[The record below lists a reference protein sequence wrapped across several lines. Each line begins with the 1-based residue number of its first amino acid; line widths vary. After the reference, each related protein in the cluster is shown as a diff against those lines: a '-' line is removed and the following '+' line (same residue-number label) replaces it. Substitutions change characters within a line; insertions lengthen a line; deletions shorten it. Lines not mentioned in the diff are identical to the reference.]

1 MFDIRLNDEQR
12 AFQQL
17 AREFAEKEIKPIAL
31 ELDSRP
37 NWEDRIPWDVL
48 KKGSQL
54 GFRTFVLQEENGGA
68 GASDH
73 LTACLIAEELAAA
86 DIGTAY
92 YFMLTAR
99 RARDWFELR
108 MTQEQRDY
116 FIPRFLADDTYFTT
130 VAIHEPDTDLGFDYY
145 TETPAD
151 VAFRTRAVEQPDGS
165 WVING
170 AKNFQTVGYLAKLLV
185 VIAQTSDGPRAF
197 LVEGD
202 SPGLVRRPMSKIGR
216 RVGDNAE
223 IFFDDVR
230 VPKGRI
236 LGPPPPGRTDMG
248 TLVTIAALTLG
259 LGRAAL
265 EETIKYTQ
273 ERVSGGKPIVQHQAV
288 GLALAEMAT
297 NLQAARRLIWT
308 AAWAKDHPEAFED
321 GSAEYQPYE
330 YMAKVF
336 TGNAVQRLTE
346 QGMALFGGMGV
357 ISGMPI
363 EKYVRDALIQKHISF
378 QVPLKFRITE
388 TLTGYKRKVN
398 PLLIGGN

>member
-1 MFDIRLNDEQR
+1 MFDIRLNEQQR

-17 AREFAEKEIKPIAL
+17 AREFAEKEIKPLAL
-31 ELDSRP
+31 DLDSRP
-37 NWEDRIPWDVL
+37 NWEDRIPWDAL
-48 KKGSQL
+48 KKGSRL
-54 GFRTFVLQEENGGA
+54 GFRTFVLHEEHGGA

-116 FIPRFLADDTYFTT
+116 FLPKFLSDDTYFTT

-145 TETPAD
+145 TETPEN
-151 VAFRTRAVEQPDGS
+151 VRFRTRAVEQPDGS

-170 AKNFQTVGYLAKLLV
+170 AKNFQTVGYLAKLIV
-185 VIAQTSDGPRAF
+185 TMAQTDNGPQAF

-202 SPGLVRRPMSKIGR
+202 SPGLVRHPMSKIGR

-236 LGPPPPGRTDMG
+236 LGPAPPGRTDMG
-248 TLVTIAALTLG
+248 THITIAALTLG

-265 EETIKYTQ
+265 EETLKYTQ
-273 ERVSGGKPIVQHQAV
+273 ERVAGGKPIVKHQGV
-288 GLALAEMAT
+288 GLFLADMAT
-297 NLQAARRLIWT
+297 NLEAARRLIWT
-308 AAWAKDHPEAFED
+308 AAWAKDHPEAFAD
-321 GSAEYQPYE
+321 GSAEWQPYE
-330 YMAKVF
+330 LMALAF
-336 TGNAVQRLTE
+336 TGTAVQRLTE
-346 QGMALFGGMGV
+346 QGMELFGGMGV

-378 QVPLKFRITE
+378 PFPTRFKITE
-388 TLTGYKRKVN
+388 ALTGYKRRVA
-398 PLLIGGN
+398 PFIGNN

>member
-1 MFDIRLNDEQR
+1 MFDIRLNEQQR
-12 AFQQL
+12 AFQEL
-17 AREFAEKEIKPIAL
+17 AREFAQNEIKPRAL
-31 ELDSRP
+31 ELDAKP
-37 NWEDRIPWDVL
+37 NWEERIPWDAL

-73 LTACLIAEELAAA
+73 LTACVIAEELAAA

-116 FIPRFLADDTYFTT
+116 FLPKFLSDDFYFTT

-145 TETPAD
+145 TETPEN
-151 VAFRTRAVEQPDGS
+151 VRLKTRAVEQPDGT

-170 AKNFQTVGYLAKLLV
+170 AKNFQTVGYLAKLIV
-185 VIAQTSDGPRAF
+185 TIAQTVDGPRAF

-202 SPGLVRRPMSKIGR
+202 SPGLVRHPMSKIGR

-223 IFFDDVR
+223 IFYDNVR

-236 LGPPPPGRTDMG
+236 LAPNPPGRTDTG
-248 TLVTIAALTLG
+248 THVTIASLTLG

-265 EETIKYTQ
+265 EETLKYTQ
-273 ERVSGGKPIVQHQAV
+273 ERVAGGKPIIQHQAV
-288 GLALAEMAT
+288 GLFLADMAT
-297 NLQAARRLIWT
+297 NLEAARRLIWT
-308 AAWAKDHPEAFED
+308 AAWAKDHPEAFAD
-321 GSAEYQPYE
+321 GSADWQPYE
-330 YMAKVF
+330 MMALAF
-336 TGNAVQRLTE
+336 TGTAVQRLTE
-346 QGMALFGGMGV
+346 QGMELFGGMGV

-378 QVPLKFRITE
+378 PFPTRFKITE
-388 TLTGYKRKVN
+388 ALAGYKRKVPPFIGN
-398 PLLIGGN
+398 P

>member
-1 MFDIRLNDEQR
+1 MFDIRLNEQQR
-12 AFQQL
+12 AFQEL
-17 AREFAEKEIKPIAL
+17 AREFAQNEIKPRAL
-31 ELDSRP
+31 QLDAKP
-37 NWEDRIPWDVL
+37 NWEERIPWDAL

-73 LTACLIAEELAAA
+73 LTACVIAEELAAA

-108 MTQEQRDY
+108 MTQEQLDY
-116 FIPRFLADDTYFTT
+116 FLPKFLSDDFYFTT

-145 TETPAD
+145 TETPEN
-151 VAFRTRAVEQPDGS
+151 VRLKTRAVEQPDGT

-170 AKNFQTVGYLAKLLV
+170 AKNFQTVGYLAKLIV
-185 VIAQTSDGPRAF
+185 TIAQTVDGPRAF

-202 SPGLVRRPMSKIGR
+202 SPGLVRHPMSKIGR

-223 IFFDDVR
+223 IFYDNVR

-236 LGPPPPGRTDMG
+236 LAPNPPGRTDTG
-248 TLVTIAALTLG
+248 THVTIASLTLG

-265 EETIKYTQ
+265 EETLKYTQ
-273 ERVSGGKPIVQHQAV
+273 ERVAGGKPIIQHQAV
-288 GLALAEMAT
+288 GLFLADMAT
-297 NLQAARRLIWT
+297 NLEAARRLIWT
-308 AAWAKDHPEAFED
+308 AAWAKDHPEAFAD
-321 GSAEYQPYE
+321 GSADWQPYE
-330 YMAKVF
+330 MMALAF
-336 TGNAVQRLTE
+336 TGTAVQRLTE
-346 QGMALFGGMGV
+346 QGMELFGGMGV

-378 QVPLKFRITE
+378 PFPSRFKITE
-388 TLTGYKRKVN
+388 ALAGYKRKVT
-398 PLLIGGN
+398 PFIGNT

>member
-1 MFDIRLNDEQR
+1 MFDIRLNEQQR
-12 AFQQL
+12 AFQEL
-17 AREFAEKEIKPIAL
+17 AREFAQNEIKPRAL
-31 ELDSRP
+31 ELDAKP
-37 NWEDRIPWDVL
+37 NWEERIPWDAL

-73 LTACLIAEELAAA
+73 LTACVIAEELAAA

-116 FIPRFLADDTYFTT
+116 FLPKFLSDDFYFTT

-145 TETPAD
+145 TETPEN
-151 VAFRTRAVEQPDGS
+151 VRLKTRAVEQPDGT

-170 AKNFQTVGYLAKLLV
+170 AKNFQTVGYLAKLIV
-185 VIAQTSDGPRAF
+185 TIAQTVDGPRAF

-202 SPGLVRRPMSKIGR
+202 APGLVRHPMSKIGR

-223 IFFDDVR
+223 IFYDNVR

-236 LGPPPPGRTDMG
+236 LAPNPPGRTDTG
-248 TLVTIAALTLG
+248 THVTIASLTLG

-265 EETIKYTQ
+265 EETLKYTQ
-273 ERVSGGKPIVQHQAV
+273 ERVAGGKPIIQHQAV
-288 GLALAEMAT
+288 GLFLADMAT
-297 NLQAARRLIWT
+297 NLEAARRLIWT
-308 AAWAKDHPEAFED
+308 AAWAKDHPEAFAD
-321 GSAEYQPYE
+321 GSADWQPYE
-330 YMAKVF
+330 MMALAF
-336 TGNAVQRLTE
+336 TGTAVQRLTE
-346 QGMALFGGMGV
+346 QGMELFGGMGV

-378 QVPLKFRITE
+378 PFPTRFKITE
-388 TLTGYKRKVN
+388 ALAGYKRKVPPFIGN
-398 PLLIGGN
+398 P

>member
-1 MFDIRLNDEQR
+1 MFDIRLNEQQR
-12 AFQQL
+12 AFQEL
-17 AREFAEKEIKPIAL
+17 AREFAQNEIKPRAL
-31 ELDSRP
+31 ELDSKP
-37 NWEDRIPWDVL
+37 QWEDRIPWDAL

-54 GFRTFVLQEENGGA
+54 GFRTFALQEDNGGA

-73 LTACLIAEELAAA
+73 LTACLIAEELATA

-108 MTQEQRDY
+108 MTPEQRDY
-116 FIPRFLADDTYFTT
+116 FIPRFVNDDLYFTT

-145 TETPAD
+145 TETPESAR
-151 VAFRTRAVEQPDGS
+151 FKTRAVEQPDGS

-170 AKNFQTVGYLAKLLV
+170 AKNFQTVGYLAKLIV
-185 VIAQTSDGPRAF
+185 TMAQTKDGPRAF

-202 SPGLVRRPMSKIGR
+202 SPGLVRHPMSKIGR

-223 IFFDDVR
+223 IFYDNVR

-236 LGPPPPGRTDMG
+236 LAPNPPGRTDIG
-248 TLVTIAALTLG
+248 THVTIASLTLG

-265 EETIKYTQ
+265 EETLKYTQ
-273 ERVSGGKPIVQHQAV
+273 ERVAGGKPIVKHQAV
-288 GLALAEMAT
+288 GLTLADMAT
-297 NLQAARRLIWT
+297 NLEAARRLIWT
-308 AAWAKDHPEAFED
+308 AAWAKDHPEAFAD
-321 GSAEYQPYE
+321 GSADWQPYE
-330 YMAKVF
+330 LMALAF
-336 TGNAVQRLTE
+336 TGTAVQRLTE
-346 QGMALFGGMGV
+346 QGMELFGGMGV

-378 QVPLKFRITE
+378 PFPTRFRITE
-388 TLTGYKRKVN
+388 ALTNYKRKVT
-398 PLLIGGN
+398 PFVGNN